1 MVNIAL
7 RANRST
13 KACHETKDRM
23 QSCNDYRRSRGSTQY
38 REAGHHNTVF
48 TGIKGGVVAILKTNG
63 NR

>member
-23 QSCNDYRRSRGSTQY
+23 QSRTI
-38 REAGHHNTVF
+38 TV
-48 TGIKGGVVAILKTNG
+48 GVAVALNIVRPVITTLCSQASKAV
-63 NR
+63 